1 MQNLK
6 VNLLVLETL
15 VDLSWSKRK
24 KGTDNINIHL
34 LEQQQYLDLLKLA
47 LLVGEQ
53 HLVKKIK
60 KIKQL
65 QDV

>member
-6 VNLLVLETL
+6 INLLVLETL